1 MTKIEKLKAVLKEFI
16 TDGEPIK
23 LSAIKLSD
31 GSEIEVEGELKK
43 DSKVLLKTESGN
55 MPMKEGSYM
64 TEKGM
69 KFTVDGDGNVQSVG
83 MYQEP
88 EKVEEKLSAL
98 EVKLSAMVESANT
111 QIKAL
116 TDKVSK
122 MEKDNATAFVKLSE
136 ALTDDPAKGGNSGG
150 EGNGSNGEFVQFT
163 KNSKLNNLILNLKR
177 K

>member
-1 MTKIEKLKAVLKEFI
+1 MTKLERLKTVLKEFI
-16 TDGEPIK
+16 SDGEPIK
-23 LSAIKLSD
+23 LAAIKLSD

-55 MPMKEGSYM
+55 IPMKEGSYM

-83 MYQEP
+83 NVQEP

-98 EVKLSAMVESANT
+98 EVKLSSIIENANSE
-111 QIKAL
+111 IKAL
-116 TDKVSK
+116 TEKVAK
-122 MEKDNATAFVKLSE
+122 MEKDNSAAFVKLSE
-136 ALTDDPAKGGNSGG
+136 ALTDDPNKGGNGG
-150 EGNGSNGEFVQFT
+150 NDGGSNGEFVQFN
-163 KNSKLNNLILNLKR
+163 KNPKLHNLTLNLKR